1 MVGKLN
7 LGRQMEKDL
16 EGVKELL
23 GRGRKRKSA
32 KELYLERLKEIDREK
47 EEQFYRMK
55 LETLDKIEYKED
67 RLGKVKRKLKKLLE

>member
-1 MVGKLN
+1 MGKSVG
-7 LGRQMEKDL
+7 LGRQMERDL

-55 LETLDKIEYKED
+55 LETLDKIEFGNDKM
-67 RLGKVKRKLKKLLE
+67 GKVKKKLKELLK